1 MTDDDLADLL
11 TIKQK
16 LWQAVAT
23 LSTISSTDFRER
35 MRGADSQ
42 VRSALE
48 HVERISRRVKAPDE
62 QIEEREDA
70 PLPPDIASDNPDDW
84 AIEAEQ
90 TADIGHDTLPICQCA
105 HSKPLHFDNGQCVAV
120 GCGCKRFT
128 FEGTR

>member
-23 LSTISSTDFRER
+23 LSTISSMDFRER

-70 PLPPDIASDNPDDW
+70 PLPADIASDNPDDW

-90 TADIGHDTLPICQCA
+90 NQERRTCPICQRPMTAKSACA
-105 HSKPLHFDNGQCVAV
+105 MGFCPALEIGAGSTKG
-120 GCGCKRFT
+120 
-128 FEGTR
+128 